1 MNGFYKNSAF
11 VYDYQK
17 PYLIININSFEISK
31 QDLITSHKVLDKFY
45 DMKSNKN
52 PINFAYIIIF
62 NTFSINIMNM
72 KKVGEIFK
80 KLRPKTKKQVYGT
93 AMVINKNLKNLTGMI
108 EHILKMFKND
118 NPVKFVTTV
127 EDGKKW
133 LDTLIE
139 QKVSK

>member
-45 DMKSNKN
+45 DMKSNKK

-139 QKVSK
+139 QKVLK

>member
-1 MNGFYKNSAF
+1 MNGFYKNKAF

-31 QDLITSHKVLDKFY
+31 QDLNTSHKVLDKFY
-45 DMKSNKN
+45 DMKSNTK

-127 EDGKKW
+127 EVGKKW

-139 QKVSK
+139 QKVLK

>member
-45 DMKSNKN
+45 DMKSNKK

-108 EHILKMFKND
+108 EHILKIFKND
-118 NPVKFVTTV
+118 NPVKFVTTI

-139 QKVSK
+139 QKVLK

>member
-1 MNGFYKNSAF
+1 MNGFYKNNAF

-31 QDLITSHKVLDKFY
+31 QDLNTSHKVLDKFY
-45 DMKSNKN
+45 DMKSNKK

-127 EDGKKW
+127 EEGKKW
-133 LDTLIE
+133 LNALIE

>member
-62 NTFSINIMNM
+62 NTFSINIMKNM
-72 KKVGEIFK
+72 FIKSTITIKI
-80 KLRPKTKKQVYGT
+80 
-93 AMVINKNLKNLTGMI
+93 
-108 EHILKMFKND
+108 
-118 NPVKFVTTV
+118 
-127 EDGKKW
+127 
-133 LDTLIE
+133 
-139 QKVSK
+139 